1 VAAFAASAGDVMDRP
16 VVAIARSPMQRGF
29 IAQLDNVSQR
39 YKRAVALDDVSVS
52 LPSGCMVGLIGPDGV
67 GKSTLLSMLAG
78 ARSVQSGRVVV
89 LGGDMA
95 DARHRNAICAQI
107 AFMPQ
112 GLGKN
117 LYPDLSVRENI
128 EFFGRLFEQSRSERD
143 WRIAELLQSTG
154 LAPFADRAAKKLS
167 GGMRQKLGLCCSL
180 IHDPDL
186 LILDEPTTG
195 VDPLS
200 RRQFWELI
208 ERIRLRRPGMSVIVA
223 TAYMEEAERFDWLL
237 AMNAGKILAAGSPAA
252 LKGQLRARSV
262 EDAFVALL
270 QPGAVS
276 DGHGR
281 LEVPPRRIVDGVP
294 VIAAR
299 DLTRRFGDFTA
310 VDRVSFTIESG
321 EIFGFLGSNGCGK
334 TTTMKML
341 TGLLAPSEGEALLF
355 GRPLDASDISS
366 RWRVGYMSQSFSL
379 YTELTVRQNL
389 ELHARLFHLPAHKA
403 STRLA
408 ELVKNFGLQDYLDQE
423 TSELPLGIRQRLSL
437 AVAVVHEPEMLILD
451 EPTSGVD
458 PLARDYFWQLLIG
471 LSRKHGVTIFVSTHF
486 MNEAERCDRVSL
498 MDSGRVLATDTPQN
512 LIKAHGVSTLEDAF
526 ISYLQAAAEPTAAEG
541 EAELV
546 PAVEGKGPAD
556 GPAPAKAAW
565 RRAFSWRRLGAYTIR
580 ETIELVRDPI
590 RLGFAL
596 FGTVFLMVVFGFGIS
611 TDVNN
616 LTFAVMDHDQ
626 SHESRAYLEELRGSA
641 YFTEQPPLAD
651 YVDLERR
658 LKSGAIKA
666 GIEIPPGFGRD
677 LAAGR
682 PVWVGAWV
690 DGAMPYRAETIRGY
704 LEAMHQLYLGD
715 PAVKTTRS
723 QTPAPATIEIRFKYN
738 QNFESVY
745 AMVPISMSLMLALFP
760 AILMA
765 VAVVREK
772 ELGSITNLYVTPVR
786 RIEFLL
792 GKQVPYIGLAMI
804 NFGAMFLMALF
815 VFQVPLKGSFL
826 TLLVG
831 ALLYV
836 TTTTSWGMLI
846 SAFASTQIAAMFGAV
861 ILTVLPATQFSG
873 MLVPVSALTGMAQLM
888 GRGFPMTYFVPIS
901 VGTFTKG
908 LGIEDLWPDLMGLVI
923 FIPVLTTFSLLLLRK
938 QER

>member
-1 VAAFAASAGDVMDRP
+1 
-16 VVAIARSPMQRGF
+16 
-29 IAQLDNVSQR
+29 
-39 YKRAVALDDVSVS
+39 
-52 LPSGCMVGLIGPDGV
+52 
-67 GKSTLLSMLAG
+67 
-78 ARSVQSGRVVV
+78 
-89 LGGDMA
+89 
-95 DARHRNAICAQI
+95 
-107 AFMPQ
+107 MPQ

-128 EFFGRLFEQSRSERD
+128 EFFGRLFGQSQSERD
-143 WRIAELLQSTG
+143 WRITELLRSTG
-154 LAPFADRAAKKLS
+154 MALFADRAAKKVS
-167 GGMRQKLGLCCSL
+167 GGMRQKLSLCCSL

-208 ERIRLRRPGMSVIVA
+208 DRIRLRRSGMSVVVA

-237 AMNAGKILAAGSPAA
+237 AMNDGKILATGSPAA
-252 LKGQLRARSV
+252 LKAQMQARSV

-270 QPGAVS
+270 QPEAIR
-276 DGHGR
+276 DGRDR
-281 LEVPPRRIVDGVP
+281 LEVPPRRIIDGEP
-294 VIAAR
+294 VITAR
-299 DLTRRFGDFTA
+299 ALTRRFGDFTA

-355 GRPLDASDISS
+355 GQPLDASDINAH
-366 RWRVGYMSQSFSL
+366 RRVGYMSQSFSL

-389 ELHARLFHLPAHKA
+389 ELHARLFRLPPHKA
-403 STRLA
+403 AARLA
-408 ELVKNFGLQDYLDQE
+408 ELVANFGLEDYLDQE
-423 TSELPLGIRQRLSL
+423 TLELPLGIRQRLSL

-458 PLARDYFWQLLIG
+458 PLARDYFWQLLID
-471 LSRKHGVTIFVSTHF
+471 LSREHGVTIFVSTHF

-512 LIKAHGVSTLEDAF
+512 LIKARGVSTLEDAF
-526 ISYLQAAAEPTAAEG
+526 ISYLEAAAEPSVTEV
-541 EAELV
+541 EAEPV
-546 PAVEGKGPAD
+546 PAGEGGGPAEEAA
-556 GPAPAKAAW
+556 APW
-565 RRAFSWRRLGAYTIR
+565 RRAFSWQRLGAYTIR
-580 ETIELVRDPI
+580 ETIELMRDPI
-590 RLGFAL
+590 RLTFAL
-596 FGTVFLMVVFGFGIS
+596 FGPVFLMVVFGFGIS

-651 YVDLERR
+651 YRDIEKR

-666 GIEIPPGFGRD
+666 AIEIPPSFGRD

-682 PVWVGAWV
+682 PVWIGAWV

-704 LEAMHQLYLGD
+704 LEAMHQLYLSD
-715 PAVKTTRS
+715 PAVKTTRA
-723 QTPAPATIEIRFKYN
+723 QAAAPARIEIRFKYN

-804 NFGAMFLMALF
+804 NFCAMFLMALF

-846 SAFASTQIAAMFGAV
+846 SAFAGTQIAAMFG
-861 ILTVLPATQFSG
+861 TPCCRRRSSPACWCRYRRSPG
-873 MLVPVSALTGMAQLM
+873 WRSSWGADSP
-888 GRGFPMTYFVPIS
+888 
-901 VGTFTKG
+901 
-908 LGIEDLWPDLMGLVI
+908 
-923 FIPVLTTFSLLLLRK
+923 
-938 QER
+938 